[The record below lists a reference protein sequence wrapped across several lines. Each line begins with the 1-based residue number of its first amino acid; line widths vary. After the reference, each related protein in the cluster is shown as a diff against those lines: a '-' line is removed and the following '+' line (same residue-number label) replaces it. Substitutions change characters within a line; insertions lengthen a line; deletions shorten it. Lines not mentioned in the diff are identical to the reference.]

1 MIIQNGC
8 SRHLCLLSSF
18 EGDSQLSLIPAE
30 VIDRVRTSVNILD
43 VVGQSVQMHKSGK
56 NWFGLCPFHPEKT
69 PSFSVNEEKQIFTCF
84 SCHRGKCLQVFN
96 GTKRG
101 YLSWSG

>member
-1 MIIQNGC
+1 M
-8 SRHLCLLSSF
+8 
-18 EGDSQLSLIPAE
+18 SLIPAE

-84 SCHRGKCLQVFN
+84 SCHRGGNVFKFLMELNGVTFPEAVKQVAQIA
-96 GTKRG
+96 
-101 YLSWSG
+101 